1 MEHGCGDGHGVHVR
15 RHTWQSDGECLQ
27 QWRDRKHRCQP
38 AQLGGYVKGDEHGVH
53 VGIDLDR
60 QALAPRGCRSH
71 SRYALRS
78 FARFYGATAF
88 NQDIRGWATG
98 AVTNMNYM

>member
-1 MEHGCGDGHGVHVR
+1 MEHGCGDGHVWHVR
-15 RHTWQSDGECLQ
+15 RHTWQSGGEGLQ

-38 AQLGGYVKGDEHGVH
+38 AQLGGYVKGDEHGLH
-53 VGIDLDR
+53 VGIDLAR

-98 AVTNMNYM
+98 AVTDMNYM